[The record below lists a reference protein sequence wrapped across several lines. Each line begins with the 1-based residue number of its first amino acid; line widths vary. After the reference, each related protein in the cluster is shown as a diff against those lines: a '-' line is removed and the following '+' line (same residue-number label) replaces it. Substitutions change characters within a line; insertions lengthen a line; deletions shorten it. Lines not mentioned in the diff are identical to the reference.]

1 MKPSPALFQAMIDR
15 AARRSWAYHQFRR
28 DLAAQLK
35 EWRREQ
41 AQRQTNRAAAH

>member
-1 MKPSPALFQAMIDR
+1 MKPSPALFQTMIDR

-41 AQRQTNRAAAH
+41 AQDRARAPAH